1 MTNYEDYR
9 SKIKSGDV
17 IAFSNSDWDLKTI
30 ASQIIR
36 IATRSEYNH
45 VGLVFKISGRLMLV
59 EAVVP
64 YVRMVPLSD
73 YVEKG
78 FYVLHM
84 KTPPSK
90 AETEF
95 AMSLVG
101 KQKYSVWQA
110 VKAFFKQLKIGD
122 DEFWQCAELVI
133 TARRLSG
140 VNLGDVATPSRIVK
154 ESLLQGYE
162 ISYVKGQ

>member
-1 MTNYEDYR
+1 MHNYENQR
-9 SKIKSGDV
+9 AKIKSGDV
-17 IAFSNSDWDLKTI
+17 VAFSSNEWSFKTI

-36 IATRSEYNH
+36 VATRSEYNH
-45 VGLVFKISGRLMLV
+45 VGLVLKISGRLMLV

-64 YVRMVPLSD
+64 YVQMVPLSD
-73 YVEKG
+73 YTEEG
-78 FYVLHM
+78 FYVLHL

-110 VKAFFKQLKIGD
+110 VKAFFKRLKIGE
-122 DEFWQCAELVI
+122 DEFWQCAETVI
-133 TARRLSG
+133 VARRLSG

-154 ESLLQGYE
+154 EALQQGYE
-162 ISYVKGQ
+162 ISYIKG